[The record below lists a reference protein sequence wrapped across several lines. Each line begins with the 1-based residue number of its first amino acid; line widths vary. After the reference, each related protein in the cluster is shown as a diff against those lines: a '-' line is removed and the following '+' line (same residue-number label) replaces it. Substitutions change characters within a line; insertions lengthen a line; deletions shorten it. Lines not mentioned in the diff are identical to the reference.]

1 MEHRSCMRTSGR
13 VMRRVEL
20 PLVLRSA
27 ALVLLLASTW
37 IVVGVSL
44 TDADSAVV
52 SAGRTGFTVV
62 GLLALRAS
70 ARVAGSTAR
79 GTRMGL
85 DRRAEGGTVSWVQLS
100 VLAASGV
107 TIYTICS
114 TLAIAFA
121 GPVLPTL
128 IIALTPAVVMVAE
141 GILART
147 VPPSAT
153 IIGTA
158 IAVTGALLYV
168 MPRLHRSVGGDVA
181 LGLMFAVLAMSAT
194 AFYGVYFARV
204 NREYRGALAARLFPI
219 FALGAAPLVLWAGYS
234 VIRGATMTW
243 STVGLLALLG
253 TVVYVPVYLL
263 QHRILLTAGASYAA
277 TLGLGVPPVVGIA
290 SGVMNLAP
298 MPAPAQAAAIAF
310 TIAGMYLVI
319 RGRRRPAR

>member
-1 MEHRSCMRTSGR
+1 M
-13 VMRRVEL
+13 
-20 PLVLRSA
+20 
-27 ALVLLLASTW
+27 
-37 IVVGVSL
+37 
-44 TDADSAVV
+44 
-52 SAGRTGFTVV
+52 
-62 GLLALRAS
+62 
-70 ARVAGSTAR
+70 
-79 GTRMGL
+79 
-85 DRRAEGGTVSWVQLS
+85 QLS

-290 SGVMNLAP
+290 SGGHEPRPHAGTGAGCCHRLHDRGNVSRHPWKAPTCPVRDGLAVRELP
-298 MPAPAQAAAIAF
+298 SELPRRAAGPREVSPTRFVLSIVTSAEVRERQLARFPIDPCTPRPTGKSRSRTCEPASTLARSSRQSE
-310 TIAGMYLVI
+310 M
-319 RGRRRPAR
+319 GRRPQGSRLRALRGS